1 MRLLN
6 YLDDVWSDI
15 WDLVVM
21 EVDELRSIT
30 PHFLFLLHLTPRNK
44 SRSLLLGGL
53 VESLRSWGW
62 LLGRAGRRR
71 GAGRLL

>member
-30 PHFLFLLHLTPRNK
+30 PHFLFLLHLTQEIK
-44 SRSLLLGGL
+44 AGL
-53 VESLRSWGW
+53 SS
-62 LLGRAGRRR
+62 
-71 GAGRLL
+71 

>member
-15 WDLVVM
+15 WNLIMM

-30 PHFLFLLHLTPRNK
+30 PHFLFLLHFQDKAREKKT
-44 SRSLLLGGL
+44 GL
-53 VESLRSWGW
+53 SS
-62 LLGRAGRRR
+62 
-71 GAGRLL
+71 